1 MSAAQFIEQLF
12 GELPELFQDEDEL
25 RDIWGRPDT
34 RKALL
39 QGLAEKGYTQEQLR
53 EVGKLIQAEKSD
65 LFDVLAYIAFALPP
79 VSRQERVQSRRPEIL
94 KGFDYS
100 QQEFLNFVLC
110 HYVARGV
117 GELDTDKLP
126 GLIELKYYS
135 IGDAVA
141 ALGPPDNIRE
151 VFVGFQKRLY

>member
-1 MSAAQFIEQLF
+1 MRGMS
-12 GELPELFQDEDEL
+12 L
-25 RDIWGRPDT
+25 R
-34 RKALL
+34 LC
-39 QGLAEKGYTQEQLR
+39 R
-53 EVGKLIQAEKSD
+53 EEEN
-65 LFDVLAYIAFALPP
+65 P

-94 KGFDYS
+94 KGYDYS
-100 QQEFLNFVLC
+100 QQEFLNFVLG

-117 GELDTDKLP
+117 GELDADKLP
-126 GLIELKYYS
+126 GLIALKYYS